1 MKSHIKDT
9 TIDTS
14 TQFSDELAELIE
26 TYVADRFTV
35 MDDSVIEALYVDLP
49 DIAYLKGMVKGLR
62 RNLVRQAAIDVDI
75 EDAYPKIKA
84 GSMAA
89 ALEQAKLQMLN
100 VEDQYPKVETID
112 NKSLTVEKVTEIL
125 GKDNPDKSPEQIN
138 AEAIEVV
145 TAAKQ
150 QNDTPLSTPELM
162 VLMSGMSFSKPRL
175 HEKSHEDEW
184 EDDSVQP
191 AHLLEQD
198 PTATHRVPTTREFLE
213 PHLSRVTQNTPY
225 RNPDWRRTGLTEKDL
240 RPLMV
245 TDEDMRPPVEA
256 EAKFESQVNTN
267 KAPQIDRDFRS
278 NLARYGIA
286 QATLAD
292 ITSNARPGGMFSADT
307 LKHSKNKD
315 LLLVRSP
322 VTRPRQ
328 HLQLL
333 ESTDPQYYQYMWMAF
348 EEALSIILAD
358 TTLPDN
364 QARRLDDEL
373 LIERFAVDTASAAQ
387 VLTAI
392 GNRDL
397 LHVENVNTCI
407 RLLTDKFAGVKLYT
421 GDKVMVDGVWA
432 KTWTHTTLRTPKGRF
447 VFGDEGENIVWQTP
461 AN

>member
-1 MKSHIKDT
+1 MTSHIKDT
-9 TIDTS
+9 TVDTS

-35 MDDSVIEALYVDLP
+35 MDDAVLEKLYVDLP

-62 RNLVRQAAIDVDI
+62 RNLARQAAEINI
-75 EDAYPKIKA
+75 EDAYPKINA
-84 GSMAA
+84 GSMAE
-89 ALEQAKLQMLN
+89 ALEQAKTQMLN
-100 VEDQYPKVETID
+100 VEEQYPKVHTVG
-112 NKSLTVEKVTEIL
+112 NKSLTVENVTEIL
-125 GKDNPDKSPEQIN
+125 GKDNPDKSPEQVTEEATKLVEAHQA
-138 AEAIEVV
+138 AEKA
-145 TAAKQ
+145 
-150 QNDTPLSTPELM
+150 PLSMAELM
-162 VLMSGMSFSKPRL
+162 LLSSGMNFDKPQI

-184 EDDSVQP
+184 EDESVQP
-191 AHLLEQD
+191 AHLLNQD
-198 PTATHRVPTTREFLE
+198 PAATHRVQSTREFLE
-213 PHLSRVTQNTPY
+213 PHFSRMLQTHYPQQQNGLSNR
-225 RNPDWRRTGLTEKDL
+225 
-240 RPLMV
+240 
-245 TDEDMRPPVEA
+245 DMRALTVTKEDLQKLAAPEV
-256 EAKFESQVNTN
+256 KFESRVNEN
-267 KAPQIDRDFRS
+267 RAPKIDRNFRS
-278 NLARYGIA
+278 NLSRYGIA

-322 VTRPRQ
+322 VTRPRE

-373 LIERFAVDTASAAQ
+373 LIERFGVETASAVQ
-387 VLTAI
+387 VMTAI

-407 RLLTDKFAGVKLYT
+407 RLLTDKFTGVKLYT

-432 KTWTHTTLRTPKGRF
+432 KTWTHATLKTPKGRF